1 MYEIEA
7 VITQLELIRLLN
19 TDRLTTE
26 TLKERI
32 LELVDEVTVRDEDED
47 YDSILGTLLERL
59 RSMVPISDYE
69 DFYEDL

>member
-32 LELVDEVTVRDEDED
+32 LELVDEVTVRDED
-47 YDSILGTLLERL
+47 YDSILDTLLERL
-59 RSMVPISDYE
+59 RSMIPISDYD